1 MNYILRKNN
10 LNSNDLQDVM
20 SSSLS
25 NGAKVLYTY
34 LYNMRSGEIVNNQ
47 KLLSSNVA
55 VSRAMVGNYK
65 RELKAVNLLHENKD
79 GETNIRFMYLG
90 SYREGAK
97 TFAEDWRRVSLNSS
111 EED

>member
-10 LNSNDLQDVM
+10 LSSNDLQDVM
-20 SSSLS
+20 QSSLS
-25 NGAKVLYTY
+25 KGAKILYTY

-79 GETNIRFMYLG
+79 GETNIRFVYLG
-90 SYREGAK
+90 SYREGASV
-97 TFAEDWRRVSLNSS
+97 FAEDWKRVDI
-111 EED
+111 EDED